1 MIDAEHIIK
10 LLDAG
15 YTKEEIDKMGA
26 GTERAGESEKDKLPK
41 NDDAGAEPPEN
52 NDDETKGAL
61 NKEELDPFREE
72 IEEIKKTI
80 KAMQEQNTKKSTFT
94 PPDETKTIIDDLSKN
109 F

>member
-26 GTERAGESEKDKLPK
+26 GTERTGESEKGEIPK
-41 NDDAGAEPPEN
+41 NDDTGAESPAN

-61 NKEELDPFREE
+61 SGEELDPFREE

-80 KAMQEQNTKKSTFT
+80 KAMQEQNRKNSTFT
-94 PPDETKTIIDDLSKN
+94 PPDESKTIIDDLSKN